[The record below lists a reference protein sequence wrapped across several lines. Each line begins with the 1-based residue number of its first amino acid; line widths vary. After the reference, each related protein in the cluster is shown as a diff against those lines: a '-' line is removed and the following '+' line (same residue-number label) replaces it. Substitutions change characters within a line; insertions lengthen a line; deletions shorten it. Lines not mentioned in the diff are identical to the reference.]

1 MGEYFFFSQFPLKD
15 DTAMPQIIS
24 STQYTLNLTPLV
36 ISKKSEYKLYLMR
49 VRSLK

>member
-1 MGEYFFFSQFPLKD
+1 
-15 DTAMPQIIS
+15 MPQIIS

-49 VRSLK
+49 VRSLKIKRGACLTQLLF